1 MADTAHRK
9 TDEKLEEMEKRLS
22 AIYSRAEKTVQK
34 KMADYAKSIDKKSTE
49 LLQAYKDAETEDEKQ
64 KAKKAYIRF
73 YRKVVNSKEFI
84 ALSVNV
90 ADDLYKANV
99 EASVYIN
106 SQTPSIY
113 ALNYNY
119 INAEL
124 AKDIDGFKPQEITD
138 TEAEKYSG
146 YTQQTVD
153 KKNDK
158 DWNKENLK
166 KSVLAGSLLLLGA
179 DAIMKRSANS
189 TVEKN
194 RNSASMHSSGMG
206 TDAENKARLDGMYR
220 ASDIGVKVQKQWRST
235 LDNRTRDSHRSIDSE
250 TIDLDATFD
259 NGLKY
264 PREPGGALS
273 EICNCRC
280 RLRYVTPYTK
290 YETRSARLGEVRGSY
305 KKDSSFRGTKS
316 IEIEDMSYAEWMEWR
331 KRNGN

>member
-1 MADTAHRK
+1 MADIAHTK
-9 TDEKLEEMEKRLS
+9 TDQKLEEMEKRLS

-34 KMADYAKSIDKKSTE
+34 KMTEYAKSIDEKTAE
-49 LLQAYKDAETEDEKQ
+49 LLQAYKDAETEDEKR
-64 KAKKAYIRF
+64 KEKKAYIRF
-73 YRKVVNSKEFI
+73 YRQVVKSKEFVS
-84 ALSVNV
+84 LSSAV

-99 EASVYIN
+99 EASAYIN

-119 INAEL
+119 INAEM
-124 AKDIDGFKPQEITD
+124 AKDIEGFTPQEITD

-153 KKNDK
+153 RKKDT
-158 DWNKENLK
+158 DWNKDNLK
-166 KSVLAGSLLLLGA
+166 KSVIAGSFFLIGVY
-179 DAIMKRSANS
+179 DIMKRSACS
-189 TVEKN
+189 IVDKN

-220 ASDIGVKVQKQWRST
+220 ASDIGVKVQKQWRAT

-250 TIDLDATFD
+250 TIDLDASFD

-264 PREPGGALS
+264 PREPGGALQ

-280 RLRYVTPYTK
+280 RLRYVTQYTNAR
-290 YETRSARLGEVRGSY
+290 TRSARRGKVKGSY

-316 IEIEDMSYAEWMEWR
+316 IEIENMSYKEWMAWR
-331 KRNGN
+331 ARNGN

>member
-1 MADTAHRK
+1 MADTAHAK

-22 AIYSRAEKTVQK
+22 AIYSGVEKTVQK
-34 KMADYAKSIDKKSTE
+34 KMADYAKSIDEKSAE
-49 LLQAYKDAETEDEKQ
+49 LLQAYNDAETEEEKR

-73 YRKVVNSKEFI
+73 YRKLLKSKEFVS
-84 ALSVNV
+84 LSDTVS
-90 ADDLYKANV
+90 DDLYKANA
-99 EASVYIN
+99 EACAYIN

-119 INAEL
+119 INAEM
-124 AKDIDGFKPQEITD
+124 AKDIDGFTPQEITD
-138 TEAEKYSG
+138 DEAKKYSG
-146 YTQQTVD
+146 YTQQTVE
-153 KKNDK
+153 KKKDT
-158 DWNKENLK
+158 DWNKGNLK
-166 KSVLAGSLLLLGA
+166 KSVIAGSLLLLGA
-179 DAIMKRSANS
+179 YSIMKRSANS

-194 RNSASMHSSGMG
+194 RNSASMHSNGMG

-220 ASDIGVKVQKQWRST
+220 ASDIGVNVQKQWRST
-235 LDNRTRDSHRSIDSE
+235 LDNRTRDSHRSLDSE

-290 YETRSARLGEVRGSY
+290 YETRSARLGEVKGSY
-305 KKDSSFRGTKS
+305 KKGSSFRGTKS
-316 IEIEDMSYAEWMEWR
+316 IEIENMSYSEWMEWR

>member
-1 MADTAHRK
+1 MADTAHLA
-9 TDEKLEEMEKRLS
+9 TDKKLEEMEKRLS
-22 AIYSRAEKTVQK
+22 AIYSRAGKTVQK
-34 KMADYAKSIDKKSTE
+34 KMADYAKSIDEKSSE
-49 LLQAYKDAETEDEKQ
+49 LLQSYKDAETEDEKR

-73 YRKVVNSKEFI
+73 YRQVVKSEEFVS
-84 ALSVNV
+84 LSATV

-99 EASVYIN
+99 EASAYIN

-119 INAEL
+119 INDEM

-153 KKNDK
+153 RKKDTA
-158 DWNKENLK
+158 WNKENLK
-166 KSVLAGSLLLLGA
+166 KSVIAGSLLLLGA
-179 DAIMKRSANS
+179 SAIMKRSANS

-194 RNSASMHSSGMG
+194 RNSASMHSNGMG

-220 ASDIGVKVQKQWRST
+220 ASDIGVNVQKQWRAT
-235 LDNRTRDSHRSIDSE
+235 LDNRTRDSHRMLDSE
-250 TIDLDATFD
+250 TIDLDDTFD

-305 KKDSSFRGTKS
+305 KKDISFRGTKS
-316 IEIEDMSYAEWMEWR
+316 IDIENMSYAEWMRWR
-331 KRNGN
+331 ARNGN

>member
-1 MADTAHRK
+1 MADTAHTK
-9 TDEKLEEMEKRLS
+9 TDQKLEEMEKRLS

-34 KMADYAKSIDKKSTE
+34 KMADYAKYIDKKSTE
-49 LLQAYKDAETEDEKQ
+49 LLQAYKDAETEDEKR
-64 KAKKAYIRF
+64 KAKVAYIRF
-73 YRKVVNSKEFI
+73 YRKLVKSKEFVS
-84 ALSVNV
+84 LSASV
-90 ADDLYKANV
+90 ADDLYKANAEV
-99 EASVYIN
+99 SAYIN

-119 INAEL
+119 INAEM

-153 KKNDK
+153 RKKDTA
-158 DWNKENLK
+158 WNKDNLK
-166 KSVLAGSLLLLGA
+166 KSVIAGSLLLLGA
-179 DAIMKRSANS
+179 YAIMKRSANS
-189 TVEKN
+189 VIEKN
-194 RNSASMHSSGMG
+194 RNSASMHSEGMG

-220 ASDIGVKVQKQWRST
+220 ASDIGVKVQKQWRAT
-235 LDNRTRDSHRSIDSE
+235 LDNRTRDSHRLLDSE
-250 TIDLDATFD
+250 TIDLDDTFD

-316 IEIEDMSYAEWMEWR
+316 IEIENMSYAEWMEWR

>member
-1 MADTAHRK
+1 MADTAHRL
-9 TDEKLEEMEKRLS
+9 TDLKLEEMEKRLS

-34 KMADYAKSIDKKSTE
+34 KMADYAKSIDEKSAE
-49 LLQAYKDAETEDEKQ
+49 LLQAYKDAEAEGEKQ

-73 YRKVVNSKEFI
+73 YRKVVKSKEFVS
-84 ALSVNV
+84 LSADI

-99 EASVYIN
+99 QASTYIN

-119 INAEL
+119 INAEM
-124 AKDIDGFKPQEITD
+124 AKDIDGFKPQEITEA
-138 TEAEKYSG
+138 EAEKYSG

-153 KKNDK
+153 KKK
-158 DWNKENLK
+158 DTAWNKDNLK
-166 KSVLAGSLLLLGA
+166 KSVIAGSMLLLGA
-179 DAIMKRSANS
+179 SAIMKRSANS
-189 TVEKN
+189 AVEKN
-194 RNSASMHSSGMG
+194 RNSASMHSEGMG

-220 ASDIGVKVQKQWRST
+220 ARDIGVKVQKQWRAT
-235 LDNRTRDSHRSIDSE
+235 LDNRTRDSHRLLDGE

-316 IEIEDMSYAEWMEWR
+316 IEIENMSYAEWMRWR
-331 KRNGN
+331 ARNGN

>member
-1 MADTAHRK
+1 MADIAHTK
-9 TDEKLEEMEKRLS
+9 TDQKLEEMEKRLS

-49 LLQAYKDAETEDEKQ
+49 LLQAYKDAETEDEKR

-73 YRKVVNSKEFI
+73 YRKLAKSKEFI
-84 ALSVNV
+84 ALSDDVS
-90 ADDLYKANV
+90 DDLYNANV
-99 EASVYIN
+99 EASAYIN

-119 INAEL
+119 INAEM
-124 AKDIDGFKPQEITD
+124 AKDIDGFTPQEITY

-153 KKNDK
+153 RKKDTA
-158 DWNKENLK
+158 WNKDNLK
-166 KSVLAGSLLLLGA
+166 KSVIAGSLLLLGA
-179 DAIMKRSANS
+179 SAIMKRSANS
-189 TVEKN
+189 AVEKN
-194 RNSASMHSSGMG
+194 RNSASMHSEGMG

-235 LDNRTRDSHRSIDSE
+235 LDNRTRDSHRLIDGE

-290 YETRSARLGEVRGSY
+290 YKTRSARLGEVRGSY

-316 IEIEDMSYAEWMEWR
+316 IEIENMSYAEWMRWR
-331 KRNGN
+331 ARNGN